1 MKKGITFGAFDLFHA
16 GHVMMLQ
23 EAKKQW
29 LNKSSHETPSNIKK
43 G

>member
-23 EAKKQW
+23 EAK
-29 LNKSSHETPSNIKK
+29 NNVII
-43 G
+43 